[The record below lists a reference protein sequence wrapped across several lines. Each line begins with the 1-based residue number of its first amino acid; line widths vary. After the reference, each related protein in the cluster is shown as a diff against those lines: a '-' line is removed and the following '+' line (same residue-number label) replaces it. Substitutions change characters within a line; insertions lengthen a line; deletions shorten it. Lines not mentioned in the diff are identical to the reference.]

1 MVPAVGTGGVLAIGA
16 AAAPRWCAFI
26 DLDAWPVV
34 TGRWYAY
41 AVWCA
46 MLQTWHDMPGP
57 WWVKILLVAVCLAI
71 PGPQDE
77 IALIL
82 LTRVFRAWRARQA
95 ASLTTANDRSKQP
108 CVTRGVTT
116 ARTCTRPV

>member
-1 MVPAVGTGGVLAIGA
+1 MPAGVAVAAGVALAGAMVPAVGIGA
-16 AAAPRWCAFI
+16 LQAAGATAADWWRDLI
-26 DLDAWPVV
+26 ELDAWPVA

-46 MLQTWHDMPGP
+46 MLQTWRDMPGP
-57 WWVKILLVAVCLAI
+57 WWVKVVLVAACLAI

-95 ASLTTANDRSKQP
+95 ASKAAS
-108 CVTRGVTT
+108 
-116 ARTCTRPV
+116 